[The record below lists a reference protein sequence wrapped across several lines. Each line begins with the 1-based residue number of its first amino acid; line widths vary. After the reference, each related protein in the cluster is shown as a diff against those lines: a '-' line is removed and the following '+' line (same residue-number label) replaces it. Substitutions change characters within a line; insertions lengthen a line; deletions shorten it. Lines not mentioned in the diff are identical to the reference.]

1 MDYKIIDIEGVGD
14 VYAEKLVAAGINK
27 VSELL
32 EKCAAP
38 KGRKELADA
47 TGISEKL
54 ILRWTNHADLFRIN
68 GVGPQFAELLEK
80 AGVDTGVPHLRTR
93 ACRHGDSE
101 DDRPGQ
107 GTGAEGDILSL
118 RHPITKPPPPIGKG
132 GFANREALHKNLEAP
147 LGNLVRPNFPA
158 EPPRD
163 HLLRE
168 SLFLSA
174 LKIFFPC
181 TGKSFPLHSRKSV
194 S

>member
-38 KGRKELADA
+38 KGRKELAEA

-80 AGVDTGVPHLRTR
+80 AGVDTVKEFRHRVAENLQPKLVETNDAKNICNRVP
-93 ACRHGDSE
+93 AVSE
-101 DDRPGQ
+101 IQKMIDQ
-107 GTGAEGDILSL
+107 AKE
-118 RHPITKPPPPIGKG
+118 
-132 GFANREALHKNLEAP
+132 LEP
-147 LGNLVRPNFPA
+147 KVPY
-158 EPPRD
+158 
-163 HLLRE
+163 
-168 SLFLSA
+168 
-174 LKIFFPC
+174 
-181 TGKSFPLHSRKSV
+181 
-194 S
+194 